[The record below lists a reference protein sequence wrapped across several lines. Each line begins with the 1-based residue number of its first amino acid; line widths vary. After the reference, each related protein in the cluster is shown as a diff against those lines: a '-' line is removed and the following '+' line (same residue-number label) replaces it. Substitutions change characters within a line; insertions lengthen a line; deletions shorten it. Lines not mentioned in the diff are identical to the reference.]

1 MDLLL
6 AWLWNRG
13 LRQLGMAYLIQVL
26 WVLYMCWRHGY
37 MSDDITYVYLKLNLL
52 RSKRKTFV
60 PSLLSWNATGIFT
73 AFCSHC
79 LTWGPTSFFNLGSWS
94 FSFDSESCYFQ
105 VVHGEVLEKS
115 HGRMVLI
122 RSECDN
128 TSRWGGCTPR
138 FSCFREI
145 ESVASQNTVNKP
157 IWNRSPGYVHLKVS
171 AARYRNKRCRWLAW
185 N

>member
-6 AWLWNRG
+6 ASLWNRG
-13 LRQLGMAYLIQVL
+13 FRQLGMAYLIQVL
-26 WVLYMCWRHGY
+26 WVLYMCWRQGY

-60 PSLLSWNATGIFT
+60 SSLLSRNAAGIFT

-105 VVHGEVLEKS
+105 AVHGEVLEKG

-122 RSECDN
+122 RTECDN
-128 TSRWGGCTPR
+128 ASGWRGSTPR
-138 FSCFREI
+138 FSCFLEI

-157 IWNRSPGYVHLKVS
+157 IWHWSPGYVHLKVS
-171 AARYRNKRCRWLAW
+171 AARYRNKRRRWLAW